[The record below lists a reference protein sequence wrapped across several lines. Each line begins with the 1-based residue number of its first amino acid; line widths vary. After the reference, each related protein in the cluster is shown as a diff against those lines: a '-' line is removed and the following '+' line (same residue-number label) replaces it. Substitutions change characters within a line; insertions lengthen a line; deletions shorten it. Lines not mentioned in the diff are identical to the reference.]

1 MDPNSYDRIAQE
13 YRDSKQL
20 DFRKQIEEYTLF
32 KLAGD
37 LTGLRVLD
45 LACGEG
51 IYSRKLKLKGAKEVV
66 GVDLSAEMIAL
77 AEESERAEPLGCRY
91 LVHDVLDLSLGEQ
104 YDVVVGMYLLNYAR
118 SREELNQ
125 FCRVVYTHLKAGGRY
140 IGFND
145 NPMNSPLFYGTY
157 RKYGFVKETPEER
170 KEGDFIKYRM
180 FNPDGTEFSFD
191 NYFLPAPTY
200 AEAFASAGL
209 RDFRWEGPFLD
220 PHESLAEKQS
230 YWAEFMEQPPMI
242 GFSASK

>member
-1 MDPNSYDRIAQE
+1 MDANSYDRIAQE

-77 AEESERAEPLGCRY
+77 ADDSERAEPLGCRY
-91 LVHDVLDLSLGEQ
+91 LVHDVLDLDLGEQ

-125 FCRVVYTHLKAGGRY
+125 FCQVVYTHLKPGGRY

-157 RKYGFVKETPEER
+157 RKYGFVKETPKER

-191 NYFLPAPTY
+191 NFFLPAPTY
-200 AEAFASAGL
+200 AEAFAAAGL
-209 RDFRWEGPFLD
+209 RDFQWEGPFLN
-220 PHESLAEKQS
+220 PQESLPEKQS
-230 YWAEFMEQPPMI
+230 YWTEFMNQPPMI
-242 GFSASK
+242 GFSARR